1 MALQIVGS
9 GIVGLLVG
17 IVLALPLGP
26 VSLATLRTSLQY
38 GVRAGISVAVGA
50 ALLDVVYCLLA
61 LLATGV
67 ILKLLGFVDEHP
79 LLSLVVRLCCVAVLL
94 GYGAVQVWRKREKPP
109 APSSSPLAVK
119 LLAQRFHHRH
129 GLALGVGMAL
139 VNLAN
144 PAFLPSLLYLGV
156 LVHQF
161 HWVQPEQMMTV
172 VAFAG
177 GFGTGNLLWLSFLA
191 YGMHHF
197 RRRLSGESLERLY
210 RLMGLALIGVGTL
223 LGVRVLMAT
232 KWHELARLLPVF

>member
-67 ILKLLGFVDEHP
+67 ILKLLGFVGEHP
-79 LLSLVVRLCCVAVLL
+79 LLSLVVQLCCVAVLL

-109 APSSSPLAVK
+109 APPSSPLAVK

-161 HWVQPEQMMTV
+161 HWVQPERMMTV

-223 LGVRVLMAT
+223 LGIRVLMAT

>member
-1 MALQIVGS
+1 
-9 GIVGLLVG
+9 
-17 IVLALPLGP
+17 
-26 VSLATLRTSLQY
+26 
-38 GVRAGISVAVGA
+38 
-50 ALLDVVYCLLA
+50 
-61 LLATGV
+61 
-67 ILKLLGFVDEHP
+67 
-79 LLSLVVRLCCVAVLL
+79 
-94 GYGAVQVWRKREKPP
+94 
-109 APSSSPLAVK
+109 
-119 LLAQRFHHRH
+119 
-129 GLALGVGMAL
+129 

-156 LVHQF
+156 LGAPV
-161 HWVQPEQMMTV
+161 PLGAAEQMMTV

-223 LGVRVLMAT
+223 LGIRVLMAT